1 MVLVNSHR
9 VEGKAKYQDIGITN
23 LLASIFFLASFTLPM
38 LPAPIVL
45 PNIHFPDWVGIVVRD
60 RDCLVEEEC

>member
-23 LLASIFFLASFTLPM
+23 LLASIFFSRQLHLAH
-38 LPAPIVL
+38 AP
-45 PNIHFPDWVGIVVRD
+45 GT
-60 RDCLVEEEC
+60 DCLTQYPLSGLGGDSRA